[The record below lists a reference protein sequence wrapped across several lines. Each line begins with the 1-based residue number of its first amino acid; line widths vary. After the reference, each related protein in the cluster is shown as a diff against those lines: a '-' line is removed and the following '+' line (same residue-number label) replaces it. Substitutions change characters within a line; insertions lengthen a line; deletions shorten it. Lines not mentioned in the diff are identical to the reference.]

1 MKIYH
6 CKNSR
11 SLRPIWALEELDV
24 EAEVV
29 TLAFPPR
36 VRQTEFLELNPAGTI
51 PFLVDGDVRLAES
64 MAMVEY
70 LAERAGPNDLTV
82 PPGEP
87 GRADYLNFL
96 HLGEATLVP
105 PLTMIVRYRMLEPK
119 ERRLPQAVE
128 DFTGVYHDRLKL
140 VAQHLEASDTMA
152 AGRFTA
158 ADISVGYALF
168 LGEVLR
174 QADAFVPSVRAYLER
189 LKARPAFQRALARN

>member
-11 SLRPIWALEELDV
+11 SLRPIWALEELGV

-36 VRQTEFLELNPAGTI
+36 VRQTEYLELNPAGTI

-70 LAERAGPNDLTV
+70 LAEKAGPNDLAV
-82 PPGEP
+82 QSGEP

-96 HLGEATLVP
+96 HMGEATLVP
-105 PLTMIVRYRMLEPK
+105 PLTILVRYGMLEPR

-140 VAQHLEASDTMA
+140 VAQRLEASDYMA
-152 AGRFTA
+152 ADRFTA

-168 LGEVLR
+168 LGEFMR
-174 QADAFVPSVRAYLER
+174 QGEAFAPPVRAYLER
-189 LKARPAFQRALARN
+189 LKARPAFQRALERN